1 MQLREELEV
10 WKEHGPKQDRVR
22 LPSFNEDSFVDSTSQ
37 DEVQYLKA
45 IVSKLQQEK
54 QQWSKNVNE
63 QYLYIWVLVGQDLSF
78 CDMLL
83 SDHNFT
89 SVRVLSNTASFMW
102 GDWFRGMSL
111 NGPLE
116 ITV

>member
-1 MQLREELEV
+1 MYLHEISPVTYIDHCIFQNEVVQLREELEV

-63 QYLYIWVLVGQDLSF
+63 QYLGVGGSGSQFLRYA
-78 CDMLL
+78 
-83 SDHNFT
+83 
-89 SVRVLSNTASFMW
+89 VV
-102 GDWFRGMSL
+102 
-111 NGPLE
+111 
-116 ITV
+116 